1 MQIADLF
8 YSIRGE
14 GFEQLESK
22 INTVSKKFSAV
33 GEGLTNNVTK
43 PIVGIATDIIN
54 TTMTF
59 DQEMSKVKAVTG
71 ETGKGF
77 DTLRDLALDMGS
89 NTSKSA
95 TEAAEAIS
103 YMGLAGWD
111 LTQIQQGLEP
121 VLRASEAGF
130 MDLGTT
136 SDLVTDS
143 MSALGIGTEDLG
155 RYLDIA
161 AKAQNTSNQSMEQFL
176 NAMVTAGGTF
186 KMFNIPLEESGALL
200 GILANRGFK
209 GSEAGNALTSVFANL
224 TSGTGQAGK
233 AMKDLGIEV
242 YDGNG
247 KFRGATTILKELNG
261 KFDGMT
267 EAQRNTYI
275 QMIGGKTRTK
285 ELNALLNG
293 TKDELDGLTD
303 GLYNSDGALSE
314 MAATMKDNFAGQ
326 ITSIKS
332 KLEGIAI
339 SIGDRLTPYLKIAAE
354 WIQKLADWFYKLPV
368 PVKDVIIIVG
378 LVAAAI
384 GPLLLLFAGVV
395 SAIGFVAGAFST
407 VATVISSIGAPVAI
421 AVVAIVG
428 IVTAL
433 GALLLSSEEVRNGL
447 KEKFQDIF
455 NKIKD
460 VAGWIKEHIEDIKG
474 TFKGLFQGLT
484 TGNFGDFI
492 NNMKNLVPSETMT
505 KIHKVVVSFVEFR
518 DKIIEIRDAII
529 EFGSKVNA
537 IISPIFNMLKD
548 AILGLD
554 FSSMLT
560 SFQGLYQ
567 AIQPL
572 LPILQGLG
580 VIIGTVIVSA
590 IGILYSAISGI
601 ISAIPNLIGIIT
613 SAVGIIVG
621 IISTIIN
628 AIVAIFSGDSQLVLD
643 SLTSLWENIKNLFI
657 NAGLAIWN
665 IVKGFITG
673 LISFFTNLYQVLVGG
688 SIIPDMIN
696 AIVRWF
702 ISLPGK
708 ILGIIASFVS
718 NIISKFNS
726 LKSSVI
732 NVFNNL
738 KSSALSVWNN
748 IKSTISG
755 IASNIMSVVVSKF
768 NSLRSSISSILSSI
782 RSVFSSIWN
791 SIRSTVSS
799 IVSSVVSAVSSRLS
813 SLRSSVS
820 SALSSVRSTFVS
832 IWNGIKSTV
841 VSIVSG
847 MVSTIKGLISGISGV
862 ISTISDK
869 IGGLISKAKSAKSL
883 IPGFAGGVR
892 NFAGGWAMVGE
903 QGPEL
908 MYVPH
913 GSDIYSNSQS
923 KNMLNNATPSKMIT
937 SGSNQENVNLY
948 GDIVIDAK
956 SVEEFSDI
964 VSLLKGVKHYKNM
977 R

>member
-14 GFEQLESK
+14 GFDQLESK
-22 INTVSKKFSAV
+22 INKTSKKLAGV
-33 GEGLTNNVTK
+33 GTAFTAGVTT
-43 PIVGIATDIIN
+43 PILAMGAGIVN

-89 NTSKSA
+89 KTSKSA

-111 LTQIQQGLEP
+111 LTQIQEGLEP

-209 GSEAGNALTSVFANL
+209 GSEAGNALTSIFANL

-233 AMKDLGIEV
+233 AMKELGIEV
-242 YDGNG
+242 YDSNG
-247 KFRGATTILKELNG
+247 KFRGATTILKEMNE

-285 ELNALLNG
+285 ELTALLNG
-293 TKDELDGLTD
+293 TSEELDDLTD
-303 GLYNSDGALSE
+303 GLYNSDGALSD

-354 WIQKLADWFYKLPV
+354 WIQKLADWFYKLPG
-368 PVKDVIIIVG
+368 PVKDVIIVVG
-378 LVAAAI
+378 LIAAAI

-395 SAIGFVAGAFST
+395 SAIGFVASAFST
-407 VATVISSIGAPVAI
+407 VAAVIGSIGAPVAI

-433 GALLLSSEEVRNGL
+433 GALLLSSEEVRNGI
-447 KEKFQDIF
+447 KEKFQDIW
-455 NKIKD
+455 NKIKE
-460 VAGWIKEHIEDIKG
+460 VGGWIKDHIEDIKQA
-474 TFKGLFQGLT
+474 FKGLFQGLT
-484 TGNFGDFI
+484 TGDFSTFKEA
-492 NNMKNLVPSETMT
+492 MKNMVPPEAME
-505 KIHKVVVSFVEFR
+505 KINTIVEKIKDFREKVIEIR
-518 DKIIEIRDAII
+518 DKIIEFAGKINEALEPVKQMFMDT
-529 EFGSKVNA
+529 
-537 IISPIFNMLKD
+537 
-548 AILGLD
+548 
-554 FSSMLT
+554 FSSFDTTAIVDAFNQVKETMGPVIELFKML
-560 SFQGLYQ
+560 GM
-567 AIQPL
+567 IV
-572 LPILQGLG
+572 GG
-580 VIIGTVIVSA
+580 VVAVA
-590 IGILYSAISGI
+590 IGIVIGLWNGIVKAIDNVIAAVLNIVGIFTSVLGIVVGIVTGNTDMIKESFSNLVDNIIGFFVNLGIAVWDLVSGFVE
-601 ISAIPNLIGIIT
+601 GIIT
-613 SAVGIIVG
+613 W
-621 IISTIIN
+621 
-628 AIVAIFSGDSQLVLD
+628 F
-643 SLTSLWENIKNLFI
+643 TSLYD
-657 NAGLAIWN
+657 
-665 IVKGFITG
+665 T
-673 LISFFTNLYQVLVGG
+673 LVGH
-688 SIIPDMIN
+688 SIIPDLIN
-696 AIVRWF
+696 SIIDWF
-702 ISLPGK
+702 KSLPGK
-708 ILGIIASFVS
+708 VIAFVMDLVSRAIAKFTELKNAVVNKVKELITNAVNTFKAIVSKIGSIID
-718 NIISKFNS
+718 
-726 LKSSVI
+726 
-732 NVFNNL
+732 NL
-738 KSSALSVWNN
+738 KSSAKAKFDAIKSTLSTIVNN
-748 IKSTISG
+748 IKTTLQDKFKAAKDKVLEIFDTLKSKISD
-755 IASNIMSVVVSKF
+755 KF
-768 NSLRSSISSILSSI
+768 EAIKGFIQPVI
-782 RSVFSSIWN
+782 DKF
-791 SIRSTVSS
+791 
-799 IVSSVVSAVSSRLS
+799 
-813 SLRSSVS
+813 
-820 SALSSVRSTFVS
+820 
-832 IWNGIKSTV
+832 NGIKDAV
-841 VSIVSG
+841 
-847 MVSTIKGLISGISGV
+847 SGV
-862 ISTISDK
+862 IDK
-869 IGGLISKAKSAKSL
+869 IAGIKFPSVPDWV
-883 IPGFAGGVR
+883 PGFAGGVR

-908 MYVPH
+908 MYVPK

-937 SGSNQENVNLY
+937 SANNQESVNLY

-956 SVEEFSDI
+956 SVEEFNDI